1 MTETTNPDPEELS
14 QMATRR
20 QFITTTAAAAITA
33 SVLPSTG
40 KLEDPTAASG
50 RSDDRGPE
58 TRAPANEL
66 TRYNTMAAFAQS
78 VPFPEG

>member
-1 MTETTNPDPEELS
+1 
-14 QMATRR
+14 MATRR
-20 QFITTTAAAAITA
+20 QFITTAAAATVTA
-33 SVLPSTG
+33 AVVQSTR
-40 KLEDPTAASG
+40 KAEDPTAASG
-50 RSDDRGPE
+50 RYDDRGPE